1 MIQMGINGFLSFTT
15 LFSIVGDEFRS
26 FPAKNYD
33 VVQQEGQFRDERNQ
47 MVEEQLVAR
56 GIRSKKVLEA
66 MRKVPRHEF
75 VPREQAA
82 NAYQDSPLPIGEGQ
96 TISQPFIVAYM
107 TELLDVQPTDRV
119 LEIGTGSGYQAAV
132 VAELA
137 KNIYSIEIICVLA
150 DRARE
155 VLAAQ
160 NYKNITIKCGDG
172 YRGWQDFAPFDK
184 IIITAAPREV
194 PKPLVEQLK
203 VGGKLVA
210 PVGDFWQQLVV
221 IEKTATGVIERTS
234 IPVRFVPMK
243 GEAGK

>member
-1 MIQMGINGFLSFTT
+1 MVPMGIGGFLSLTT
-15 LFSIVGDEFRS
+15 LFSIVGDEFQS
-26 FPAKNYD
+26 FPVKNYD
-33 VVQQEGQFRDERNQ
+33 VFQQDRQFSIERNQ

-75 VPREQAA
+75 VPREQTG
-82 NAYQDSPLPIGEGQ
+82 NAYQDSPVPIGEGQ

-107 TELLDVQPTDRV
+107 TELLDLQPTDRV

-132 VAELA
+132 AAELA
-137 KNIYSIEIICVLA
+137 KNVYSIEIICVLA

-155 VLAAQ
+155 VLTVQ
-160 NYKNITIKCGDG
+160 KYKNINVKCGDG
-172 YRGWQDFAPFDK
+172 YRGWKEFAPFDK
-184 IIITAAPREV
+184 IIITAAPKEV

-210 PVGDFWQQLVV
+210 PVGDFWQQLVI
-221 IEKTATGVIERTS
+221 IEKTATGVI
-234 IPVRFVPMK
+234 
-243 GEAGK
+243 